1 MSRDFMVD
9 NWGRRLNFNGK
20 TGRLAIG
27 QRTEKL
33 VHVRD
38 GKLDGFADY
47 NGRLVFVFEEE
58 EF

>member
-1 MSRDFMVD
+1 MVD